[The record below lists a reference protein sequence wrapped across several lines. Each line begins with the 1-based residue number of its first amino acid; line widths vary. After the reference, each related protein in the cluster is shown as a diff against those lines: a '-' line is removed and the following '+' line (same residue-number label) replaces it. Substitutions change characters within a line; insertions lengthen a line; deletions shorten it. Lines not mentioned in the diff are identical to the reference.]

1 MWSSVRALLFLRNVE
16 FNQNQRRRMDVF
28 LKQENL
34 PGWGRNV
41 DWELLVWPL
50 ELALI
55 RSSYKLVHVYTF
67 WRFPLFYGWIRV
79 TIDTLF
85 FESTRNNKSERP
97 RTVIICLFR
106 HLGVI
111 STVPQRASLNL
122 SFYVPTTQGLQ
133 VILRTGTSYSD
144 RNNMLW
150 YNIHIRCPGFSGSDL
165 VVLGTIAGGRL
176 TKAAS

>member
-67 WRFPLFYGWIRV
+67 
-79 TIDTLF
+79 
-85 FESTRNNKSERP
+85 
-97 RTVIICLFR
+97 
-106 HLGVI
+106 
-111 STVPQRASLNL
+111 
-122 SFYVPTTQGLQ
+122 
-133 VILRTGTSYSD
+133 
-144 RNNMLW
+144 
-150 YNIHIRCPGFSGSDL
+150 
-165 VVLGTIAGGRL
+165 
-176 TKAAS
+176 

>member
-111 STVPQRASLNL
+111 SAVPQRASLNL
-122 SFYVPTTQGLQ
+122 SLPPKDFRLYCERERHTATTCCDIISILDVQ
-133 VILRTGTSYSD
+133 V
-144 RNNMLW
+144 
-150 YNIHIRCPGFSGSDL
+150 FL
-165 VVLGTIAGGRL
+165 VVTW
-176 TKAAS
+176 

>member
-16 FNQNQRRRMDVF
+16 FNQNQRRRMDVSSSKKICQVGEEMWTGSCWF
-28 LKQENL
+28 GLWSL
-34 PGWGRNV
+34 PWF
-41 DWELLVWPL
+41 DLHISW
-50 ELALI
+50 
-55 RSSYKLVHVYTF
+55 SMYTHF
-67 WRFPLFYGWIRV
+67 DVSPCSGWIRV

-111 STVPQRASLNL
+111 SAVPQRASLNL

-133 VILRTGTSYSD
+133 VILRTGTPYSD
-144 RNNMLW
+144 NMLW
-150 YNIHIRCPGFSGSDL
+150 YNIHIRCSGFSGSDL
-165 VVLGTIAGGRL
+165 VVLGTIPGGRL